1 MKDRA
6 FFDTNILVYAFSND
20 AYRKEIAIALF
31 DKGGVVGVQTLNEF
45 VNVAVRKLAVP
56 WDQIDDWLSLILTL
70 SPEPVPVTYEVHSRA
85 VQIMKRYRYG
95 IYDSLV
101 IAAAL
106 EADCDILYSEDM
118 QNGQMIDGMTIRDPF
133 RLDAPA
139 PEKLVS

>member
-6 FFDTNILVYAFSND
+6 FFDTNILIYAFSND
-20 AYRKEIAIALF
+20 ALRKEIANALF

-45 VNVAVRKLAVP
+45 VNVAVRKLAAP
-56 WDQIDDWLSLILTL
+56 WDQIADWLSIVRTL
-70 SPEPVPVTYEVHSRA
+70 CPEPVPITYEVHSRA
-85 VQIMKRYRYG
+85 LQIMKRYKFG

-118 QNGQMIDGMTIRDPF
+118 QNGQIIDDVTIRNPF
-133 RLDAPA
+133 RLDSPA